1 MRFWKYI
8 IALMVLAAPMRESQ
22 AQIGTG
28 GFLNR
33 VVTVDGSPHRYQV
46 FVPAGWSKTEPWPVI
61 LSLHGSG
68 GYGGDGVSQTAEGL
82 GPAVRRHPERFP
94 AVIVF
99 PQVPP
104 TGSPGWQESGG
115 RVALAALDQA
125 MAEFHGDPSRVTLTG
140 LSIGGNGVWYLAY
153 HNPQR
158 FAGLLVICGFVAQ
171 RKGTTYPILYPSL
184 VPGLADPSSVV
195 ARMLMHTPIWIFH
208 GDADRTVPVEQS
220 RKMAAA
226 LRAQG
231 GNVQYTE
238 LAGIDHNA
246 WDITYERADVPRWL
260 LQQRL
265 LTAGKPAAKPGAMS
279 VTKPAAR
286 P

>member
-1 MRFWKYI
+1 MRFCRYI
-8 IALMVLAAPMRESQ
+8 AGLLVVAAPIVESH
-22 AQIGTG
+22 AQGGTA

-33 VVTVDGSPHRYQV
+33 QVMVDGSPHRYQV
-46 FVPAGWSKTEPWPVI
+46 YVPGNWSKTAPWPVI

-68 GYGGDGVSQTAEGL
+68 GYGSDGVSQTKEGL

-125 MAEFHGDPSRVTLTG
+125 MAEFHGDSSRVTLTG
-140 LSIGGNGVWYLAY
+140 LSIGGNGVWYLAF
-153 HNPQR
+153 HNPRR
-158 FAGLLVICGFVAQ
+158 FAALLVVCGFVAQ

-184 VPGLADPSSVV
+184 VPGMADPSSVV
-195 ARMLMHTPIWIFH
+195 ARTLTNIPIWIFH
-208 GDADRTVPVEQS
+208 GDADRTVSVEQS

-246 WDITYERADVPRWL
+246 WDITYERADVSRWL
-260 LQQRL
+260 LEQRL
-265 LTAGKPAAKPGAMS
+265 PQAVKPAVKPKAKRGA
-279 VTKPAAR
+279 R
-286 P
+286 R